1 MEERLRRFAVCRA
14 AAGGRRSDAR
24 AAGEEEGPPARRPR
38 VDGAGAVH
46 PALGSP
52 GGRQAAKATMSL
64 VELDRARGQLVVQLP
79 KRDANIAVLRKLLA
93 EKKARLDPDLQS
105 SPSGGSPIA
114 QPPDYATLSLAR
126 LQGLERARD
135 LTVAYLLKEL
145 DKVDRQIREDEELE
159 SALLV
164 AEEQSTP
171 KKSARPE
178 PTGQRI
184 VSDAEADE
192 LIDMAWD
199 ALDEALK
206 GA

>member
-1 MEERLRRFAVCRA
+1 MREEAEGQGDGPA
-14 AAGGRRSDAR
+14 AQKAK
-24 AAGEEEGPPARRPR
+24 
-38 VDGAGAVH
+38 VDGTELGV

-52 GGRQAAKATMSL
+52 LGGKQPAKQTMSP
-64 VELDRARGQLVVQLP
+64 VELNRARRQLAVQLP
-79 KRDANIAVLRKLLA
+79 ERDENIAVLRRLLA
-93 EKKARLDPDLQS
+93 EKKARLDPDFQG
-105 SPSGGSPIA
+105 SPSKGSPIA

-145 DKVDRQIREDEELE
+145 DKLDRQIREEEELE

-171 KKSARPE
+171 KKPARPE
-178 PTGQRI
+178 PAPQRI
-184 VSDAEADE
+184 VGDLEADE
-192 LIDMAWD
+192 LIDLAWD
-199 ALDEALK
+199 DLDEALK